1 MAAKQAKKWCLLAG
15 PAAVPS
21 KTLVLLLSKRG
32 IFCHR
37 GLEEMNVAGP
47 KGCVGTVSGRGRR
60 EMGGQGGYVNK
71 SKELV
76 GERGCQGENFKL
88 LW

>member
-15 PAAVPS
+15 PAAAPS
-21 KTLVLLLSKRG
+21 KTLVVLLSKRG

-47 KGCVGTVSGRGRR
+47 KGCVGTVSGKR
-60 EMGGQGGYVNK
+60 
-71 SKELV
+71 KE
-76 GERGCQGENFKL
+76 RDGCSGSLCK
-88 LW
+88 